1 MLEEHAATRS
11 TVQLRALLA
20 TYALPDVVP
29 STCAG
34 GRAPEAFAPADVLRP
49 HSCRRMG
56 AGGLRVDEGAAGAP
70 CAATSVASTDPTAGT
85 RGSRA

>member
-11 TVQLRALLA
+11 TVQLSALLA

-34 GRAPEAFAPADVLRP
+34 ERAPEAFAPGREWSPQL
-49 HSCRRMG
+49 G
-56 AGGLRVDEGAAGAP
+56 
-70 CAATSVASTDPTAGT
+70 
-85 RGSRA
+85 